1 MEDGSCHARSVPTG
15 SQRGPVKSLR
25 QTKPLLSAHSGKKL
39 SFYILTSPPTLSPWL
54 ALLSHTGSFSLFLK
68 HLRQVPP
75 QGLWACRSLVLECSP
90 ATCPQLPPSLPLGL
104 SHTSDNKLMITTKT
118 PRLHFIFPLAPD
130 SSSLLDHQCQEAGI
144 FILCLLSC
152 GITEPNTVPGT
163 RQDRIQHKCSE

>member
-1 MEDGSCHARSVPTG
+1 MRPLGKSRQLRLQNPSSSGPRLTPELPPSWPNPVTYPPPRVIPPTEDGSCHARSVPTG
-15 SQRGPVKSLR
+15 SQRGPVKSLQ

-75 QGLWACRSLVLECSP
+75 QGLWACRSLVLECSS

-104 SHTSDNKLMITTKT
+104 SHTSIT
-118 PRLHFIFPLAPD
+118 
-130 SSSLLDHQCQEAGI
+130 S
-144 FILCLLSC
+144 
-152 GITEPNTVPGT
+152 
-163 RQDRIQHKCSE
+163 